1 MTTSPF
7 STTLK
12 RREITHNY
20 SRQLPEQITIIL
32 RYINDD
38 FKNGVPL
45 SFPRLPKIGLLEEF
59 LFGPYIHFSSLYK
72 VLV

>member
-1 MTTSPF
+1 MVKVFLNYCFLHNAPATTSPF

-12 RREITHNY
+12 RKEITHDY
-20 SRQLPEQITIIL
+20 SRQLPDQVTIIF

-45 SFPRLPKIGLLEEF
+45 SFLRLPKIGLF
-59 LFGPYIHFSSLYK
+59 
-72 VLV
+72 